1 MVRVEQQ
8 GQELSKGRG
17 PRVDVIDK
25 QRHSRESKGEKER
38 IPVKGGEK
46 RRPECELELE
56 LDSGEI
62 DTSRRRFWSWTKGR
76 FLQVLDLNETMQSC

>member
-8 GQELSKGRG
+8 EQELKKGRG
-17 PRVDVIDK
+17 PRVEVIDK
-25 QRHSRESKGEKER
+25 QRRYTVENPRERERER

-46 RRPECELELE
+46 RRPECKLELE

-62 DTSRRRFWSWTKGR
+62 DTSRRWFWSRTKGR
-76 FLQVLDLNETMQSC
+76 FPQVLDLNETM